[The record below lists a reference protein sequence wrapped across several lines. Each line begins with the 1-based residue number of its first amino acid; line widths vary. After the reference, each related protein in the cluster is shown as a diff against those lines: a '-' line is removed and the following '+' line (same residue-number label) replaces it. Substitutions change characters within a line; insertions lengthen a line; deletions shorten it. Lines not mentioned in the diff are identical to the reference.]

1 MEEYLEEIEEEVVE
15 GKSIIR
21 RIVQGLIALLVLVGL
36 VYISGIHQY
45 FLYSRTPSGVQ
56 QETVE
61 QKGVYEELTVPI
73 VLYIVQ
79 NNEQNGS
86 DRTTEDV
93 ERIVENANEIW
104 KQAGILIT
112 IHNIEIL
119 QLSDEDIEYLFDN
132 PTGFSEYTLSGVKTI
147 NAFFTANL
155 RGING
160 ISFSGLR
167 IVMVAD
173 YTTVYDF
180 RVLAHE
186 IGHVLG
192 LGHIPIDRGRL
203 MYQGANGFDISI
215 EEIEVARSRAKSF

>member
-1 MEEYLEEIEEEVVE
+1 MEEYFEEIEEEVVE
-15 GKSIIR
+15 EKSIIR
-21 RIVQGLIALLVLVGL
+21 RIIQGVIALLVLVGL

-56 QETVE
+56 QEAVE

-73 VLYIVQ
+73 VLYIIQ

-86 DRTTEDV
+86 ERTTEDA
-93 ERIVENANEIW
+93 RRMVENSNEIW
-104 KQAGILIT
+104 QQAGILIT
-112 IHNIEIL
+112 IHDIQFLE
-119 QLSDEDIEYLFDN
+119 LSDEEIEYLFDN
-132 PTGFSEYTLSGVKTI
+132 PTGFSEYTLSGFKTI

-160 ISFSGLR
+160 ISFGGLR
-167 IVMVAD
+167 TVMVAD

-186 IGHVLG
+186 IGHVFG
-192 LGHIPIDRGRL
+192 LGHIPIDTGKL

-215 EEIEVARSRAKSF
+215 EEIEVARSRAERF

>member
-112 IHNIEIL
+112 IHNI
-119 QLSDEDIEYLFDN
+119 
-132 PTGFSEYTLSGVKTI
+132 
-147 NAFFTANL
+147 
-155 RGING
+155 
-160 ISFSGLR
+160 
-167 IVMVAD
+167 
-173 YTTVYDF
+173 
-180 RVLAHE
+180 
-186 IGHVLG
+186 
-192 LGHIPIDRGRL
+192 
-203 MYQGANGFDISI
+203 
-215 EEIEVARSRAKSF
+215 

>member
-1 MEEYLEEIEEEVVE
+1 MEEYFEEIEEEVVE